1 MLQYLTRRVATGMLL
16 LMVLAVGAYFL
27 LQLGTSD
34 IGQRIAG
41 DTATPETVAV
51 VEERYGLD
59 QPVGDQFLAWAGAA
73 VTGDLGVSWFTGQD
87 VASTVLSRT
96 VVTVTLSL
104 GSVLLTA
111 LAGVA
116 LGALAATRRGWPDR
130 TVQVLSVIGQA
141 IPGFLMALGLVLLF
155 AVELNWFPA
164 TGYTRPTDSLTGWL
178 LTITLPVVAL
188 MLGSVGGV
196 AQQVRGSMLD
206 TLRQDF
212 VRTLRSRGLPR
223 GRVVF
228 RHVLR
233 NAAGPALSVL
243 GLQFLIILSA
253 AVVVEQVFS
262 IPGLGPITL
271 SSTGQGDI
279 PLVMGI
285 VLVTGTLVII
295 VNLLVDLAQAFLN
308 PKVRLS

>member
-1 MLQYLTRRVATGMLL
+1 MLQYLTRRVATGVLL

-59 QPVGDQFLAWAGAA
+59 QSVGDQFLAWAGAA
-73 VTGDLGVSWFTGQD
+73 LTGDLGASWFTGQD

-178 LTITLPVVAL
+178 LTITLPVLAL
-188 MLGSVGGV
+188 TLGSVGGV